1 MEKQNRR
8 RFFKFAGLGA
18 LLGALGSAVAWKAH
32 AHGGFRGGPID
43 PARLEEHLGRML
55 KHFYVEIDATEAQR
69 ARLDPIVKQAAKD
82 LLPVRERMRDARKQ
96 GLAVLT
102 AASVDRNALESLR
115 ADQIQAADAASQRLV
130 QALADVADVLTPEQ
144 RKNLAERLQRRRGWH
159 HG

>member
-1 MEKQNRR
+1 
-8 RFFKFAGLGA
+8 
-18 LLGALGSAVAWKAH
+18 
-32 AHGGFRGGPID
+32 
-43 PARLEEHLGRML
+43 
-55 KHFYVEIDATEAQR
+55 VEIDATDAQR

-82 LLPVRERMRDARKQ
+82 LLPMRERMRDARKQ

-115 ADQIQAADAASQRLV
+115 ADQLQAADAASQRLV